1 MIYMARVSEKQEYVK
16 QVNSMVSYQ
25 EDIIV
30 SKVLTE
36 KETGSITMF
45 SFDKGQGVSEQFLP
59 YNSVLFITDGQAE
72 IIINNDDKKVITKD
86 EIIYIPKFTSH
97 EIFQSLH
104 GVDISQDGETIFV
117 SGRADGHLHIIDT
130 ETGELQNSLPLST
143 NPSMV
148 MAGGVATVKNLTS
161 LLGDVN
167 NDAVLDI
174 LDIVLIVNYILG
186 SGDIQPNTADMN
198 DDGIIDILDIVNL
211 VNIILR

>member
-1 MIYMARVSEKQEYVK
+1 MARVSEKQEYVK

-97 EIFQSLH
+97 EIF
-104 GVDISQDGETIFV
+104 GIEAFKM
-117 SGRADGHLHIIDT
+117 
-130 ETGELQNSLPLST
+130 LS
-143 NPSMV
+143 
-148 MAGGVATVKNLTS
+148 
-161 LLGDVN
+161 
-167 NDAVLDI
+167 
-174 LDIVLIVNYILG
+174 IVVG
-186 SGDIQPNTADMN
+186 SEYDQ
-198 DDGIIDILDIVNL
+198 
-211 VNIILR
+211 